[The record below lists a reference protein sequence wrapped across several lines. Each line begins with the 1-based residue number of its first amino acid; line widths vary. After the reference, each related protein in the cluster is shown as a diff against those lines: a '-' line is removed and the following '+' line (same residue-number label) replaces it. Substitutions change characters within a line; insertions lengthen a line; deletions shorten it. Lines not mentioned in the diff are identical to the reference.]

1 MNLYI
6 IFSIGISALFFCIN
20 NGIFNWFY
28 NIVMSLLVLF
38 LFLLR
43 IIPSYRFERLKNIFV
58 FSVVAILFLMM
69 SILAVVV
76 RHEALLFFAV
86 FFHELIFFILSLSFI
101 RLTRVF
107 VILAFGLYLAS
118 SSLLSIDLQVD
129 YGAANWLCIGVNIFL
144 VMMAT
149 ILTYSTINIF
159 YLNPPRISVIIFL
172 YFIFLFFIVVS
183 TNFDGTANWV
193 FTIIAF
199 SFLACSILYAYLVV
213 MSLIFRT
220 NNSPDD
226 FFPNK
231 EEKF

>member
-1 MNLYI
+1 MEGGKRSNMNLYI

-107 VILAFGLYLAS
+107 VILAFGLYFS
-118 SSLLSIDLQVD
+118 SSSANFRFISLCSNSFFSI
-129 YGAANWLCIGVNIFL
+129 
-144 VMMAT
+144 
-149 ILTYSTINIF
+149 
-159 YLNPPRISVIIFL
+159 
-172 YFIFLFFIVVS
+172 
-183 TNFDGTANWV
+183 
-193 FTIIAF
+193 
-199 SFLACSILYAYLVV
+199 
-213 MSLIFRT
+213 
-220 NNSPDD
+220 
-226 FFPNK
+226 
-231 EEKF
+231 

>member
-1 MNLYI
+1 MNIYI

-20 NGIFNWFY
+20 NDIFNWIY
-28 NIVMSLLVLF
+28 NIVMSSLVLF

-43 IIPSYRFERLKNIFV
+43 LIPSYRFERLKNIVV
-58 FSVVAILFLMM
+58 FSVVAILFFMM
-69 SILAVVV
+69 SILAAVV
-76 RHEALLFFAV
+76 RHEVLLVLVV

-101 RLTRVF
+101 RLIRAF
-107 VILAFGLYLAS
+107 VILAFGILLAS
-118 SSLLSIDLQVD
+118 FFLSIDLQLD
-129 YGAANWLCIGVNIFL
+129 YVANWICIGLNIFL

-159 YLNPPRISVIIFL
+159 YLNPPRMFVS
-172 YFIFLFFIVVS
+172 IFLFFLFLFSLAVAA
-183 TNFDGTANWV
+183 NFNGTANRV
-193 FTIIAF
+193 FIIIAF
-199 SFLACSILYAYLVV
+199 SFLACGILYAFLVV

-220 NNSPDD
+220 NNSPDV